1 MKAKNT
7 ILTKKQIEVLKLRSE
22 GYTQQEI
29 ADKLG
34 TTRQNVSAIERAA
47 RKNIKKAE
55 NTLKF
60 VRLLEVPICF
70 TVKKGMD
77 LDEIMEKIFSEA
89 NRKNIHIVYDG
100 IFLAMKIRDEA
111 AHRMRH
117 RLVVEKFNVGI
128 TKDGEI
134 IVV

>member
-7 ILTKKQIEVLKLRSE
+7 ILTKKQMEILKLRSE

-29 ADKLG
+29 ADKLE
-34 TTRQNVSAIERAA
+34 TTRQNVSAIERTA
-47 RKNIKKAE
+47 RENIKKAE

-60 VRLLEVPICF
+60 VRLLEAPIWF
-70 TVKKGMD
+70 TAKKGMD
-77 LDEIMEKIFSEA
+77 LDEIMEKIFSQADKE
-89 NRKNIHIVYDG
+89 NIHVVYDG
-100 IFLAMKIRDEA
+100 IFLAMKIREEA
-111 AHRMRH
+111 AHRMIH
-117 RLVVEKFNVGI
+117 RVVVEKFNVGI